1 MTISKEEWESLIRR
15 VEKLEGKTS
24 FSLEEMKEAMR
35 EALAGKGKGARM
47 TGEYVTKREDGLKS
61 EYIVYSTC
69 LSDVVEISFQVPTS
83 DWLKLEKSEVWKN
96 LDKYLSE
103 VQRPYTKMRHRDQ
116 LIVPGAVAYKNP
128 LSKFVR
134 YVCGR

>member
-47 TGEYVTKREDGLKS
+47 TGEYVTKREDSLKS
-61 EYIVYSTC
+61 RCSRNFF
-69 LSDVVEISFQVPTS
+69 SSAH
-83 DWLKLEKSEVWKN
+83 
-96 LDKYLSE
+96 
-103 VQRPYTKMRHRDQ
+103 QRLVK
-116 LIVPGAVAYKNP
+116 A
-128 LSKFVR
+128 
-134 YVCGR
+134 